1 MIDKEKLKRRFSRNA
16 RQYDRYAAVQKVMAA
31 ALVEMIQS
39 EGRYFKEILEIG
51 CGTGHMTELLTGA
64 FPSARIT
71 AVDIADGMIAYAS
84 DRLGNSSITF
94 LCADAEEMPLER
106 KYDLIISNATFQ
118 WFNHLEKT
126 LARLLSGLTDNG
138 LLCFSTFG
146 SETFRELHQ
155 AYAHARQTMGITEA
169 LTPGQSFPTGAA
181 LEKLCLAVGPVK
193 VESSESLQTEHFG
206 SCLDFLS
213 SVKRIGAN
221 NSLADNK
228 QIVPGLIDRAME
240 IYDSTY
246 MDNHKNQVYATY
258 HCLYFSLKNNREIPM
273 NFNENGTDTIRLI
286 ETLKEK
292 VLDGA
297 RMSYEVGMALIS
309 IPGTDTESLEALFS
323 AADQVRSR
331 FAGNSADLC
340 SIINAKSGRCSENC
354 KYCAQSVF
362 YSSGVSEYDLLCYE
376 DILSKAM
383 EVQEQGVHR
392 FSLVTS
398 GRGIESEKE
407 LDALTAIYRRLRK
420 DTTLHLCASHGILT
434 TEQALALKEAGV
446 EMYHHNVETSRR
458 YYSEICTTHTY
469 DDRISTIRNTIAA
482 GMDVCSGG
490 IIGMGETPSDRIE
503 MAIELRSMDIKSVP
517 VNVLNPIPGTPFGH
531 LEQLKP
537 MEILKTMAVFRLLL
551 PDAKIRYAGGRTA
564 LGEYQEKGFSA
575 GVNAALVGDFLTT
588 LGSKV
593 SEDKAMLTRAGYRI
607 A

>member
-16 RQYDRYAAVQKVMAA
+16 RQYDQYAAVQKITAA
-31 ALVEMIQS
+31 SLVEMIRS
-39 EGRYFKEILEIG
+39 EGRDYKEILEIG

-71 AVDIADGMIAYAS
+71 AVDIADGMVAYAS
-84 DRLGNSSITF
+84 NRLENSNITF
-94 LCADAEEMPLER
+94 LCTDAEEMPLER

-118 WFNHLEKT
+118 WFNHLEQT
-126 LARLLSGLTDNG
+126 LARLLNALTENG
-138 LLCFSTFG
+138 LLSFSTFG
-146 SETFRELHQ
+146 NETFRELHQ
-155 AYAHARQTMGITEA
+155 AYAQARLAMGITDP
-169 LTPGQSFPTGAA
+169 LTPGQSFPTGAE
-181 LEKLCLAVGPVK
+181 LDKLCLAAGQVK
-193 VESSESLQTEHFG
+193 VESTESLQTEYFG
-206 SCLDFLS
+206 SCLDFLA
-213 SVKRIGAN
+213 SVKKIGAN
-221 NSLADNK
+221 NSQADNT
-228 QIVPGLIDRAME
+228 QIVPGLIDLAME

-246 MDNHKNQVYATY
+246 MDNHRNQVYATY
-258 HCLYFSLKNNREIPM
+258 HCLYFSLKNNKETPM
-273 NFNENGTDTIRLI
+273 TITENGTDTICLI

-292 VLDGA
+292 VLSGTQL
-297 RMSYEVGMALIS
+297 SYDEAMALIS
-309 IPGTDTESLEALFS
+309 IPETDTVSLEALFS
-323 AADQVRSR
+323 GADQVRSR
-331 FAGNSADLC
+331 FSGNSADLC
-340 SIINAKSGRCSENC
+340 SIINAKSGKCSENC

-376 DILSKAM
+376 DILSKAL

-398 GRGIESEKE
+398 GRGIENEKE
-407 LDALTAIYRRLRK
+407 LIALTAIYRRLKK

-434 TEQALALKEAGV
+434 NDQALALKEAGV

-458 YYSEICTTHTY
+458 YYPEICTTHTY

-482 GMDVCSGG
+482 GMDSCSGG
-490 IIGMGETPSDRIE
+490 IIGMGETPRDRIE
-503 MAIELRSMDIKSVP
+503 MAIELRAMDIKSVP

-593 SEDKAMLTRAGYRI
+593 SEDKAMLTRAGYKI
-607 A
+607 T